1 VAGLTAEGFGD
12 GQALRAL
19 VEAESAD
26 LAERRSLRWMWNEME
41 YEGHY
46 FGDAPV
52 GGYRRLAEAMAT
64 GVDLRLGVDVAEVAC
79 SASGVRDGSSA
90 SPASASARSR
100 PPRGRDVSG
109 PSRNDKTSA
118 IPESPGRLP
127 AARRQAV
134 SPRQIAPSQTGN
146 PMSWPPGA

>member
-1 VAGLTAEGFGD
+1 MALRRQGVAGLTAEGFGD
-12 GQALRAL
+12 GRGLRAL

-26 LAERRSLRWMWNEME
+26 LAERQSLRWMWNEME

-79 SASGVRDGSSA
+79 SAGGVRVRSADGTSEDGSHVVVTVPLGVLKRGA
-90 SPASASARSR
+90 PQFRPAL
-100 PPRGRDVSG
+100 PPDRGA
-109 PSRNDKTSA
+109 A
-118 IPESPGRLP
+118 IERLGFGG
-127 AARRQAV
+127 
-134 SPRQIAPSQTGN
+134 SEK
-146 PMSWPPGA
+146 